1 MELKVKNIGEL
12 YSLDEWYY
20 SNKNTTK
27 ITYEIF
33 SYWSE
38 NGGLEK
44 LFKKLGIKDL
54 KIGESLY
61 FDFDCK
67 SEIGLERDLV
77 EDFQTKT
84 FKIINLQHEY
94 LTSAAGEFQFSKL
107 YNLEPLSQI
116 TS

>member
-38 NGGLEK
+38 NGGLENY
-44 LFKKLGIKDL
+44 L
-54 KIGESLY
+54 KS
-61 FDFDCK
+61 
-67 SEIGLERDLV
+67 
-77 EDFQTKT
+77 
-84 FKIINLQHEY
+84 
-94 LTSAAGEFQFSKL
+94 
-107 YNLEPLSQI
+107 
-116 TS
+116 